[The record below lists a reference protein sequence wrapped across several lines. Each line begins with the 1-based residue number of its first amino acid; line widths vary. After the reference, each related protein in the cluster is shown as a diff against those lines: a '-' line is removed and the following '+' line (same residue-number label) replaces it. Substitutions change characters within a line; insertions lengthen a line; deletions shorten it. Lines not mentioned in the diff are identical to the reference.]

1 MQVKGRRLT
10 FTSTIEQA
18 LALVDASAQQQAMI
32 LGGGGGGG
40 GSQLSLGPN
49 PFVFIHAGTYKEHLL
64 VNNNAVMIGAGK
76 RSFSKFG
83 TT

>member
-1 MQVKGRRLT
+1 MKGRRLT

-32 LGGGGGGG
+32 LGGGGGGGG

-76 RSFSKFG
+76 RFFSKFG